1 MFPSH
6 AGMKLEINNKKFG
19 TFTKMRKLSNTLSI
33 TNGSKNKTTRE
44 IRKYFEMK
52 ENENT
57 LTKIYGRKL
66 KQWRIFAL
74 SVLFEILKNAFKGN
88 QFFKVCNCRKL
99 VNSSLNGWM
108 PSGSERLNNFLTVT
122 ALVSGDSA
130 EPRTPSPCINFGSS
144 RISSFSII
152 HFLFFFQLEDNCFR
166 ILCWP
171 LPYLNMNQPQVYI
184 SPSLLS
190 PPPMPHPIPPL

>member
-6 AGMKLEINNKKFG
+6 TGMKLEINNKKFG

-99 VNSSLNGWM
+99 VNSSLNGDAQWLGKAEQL
-108 PSGSERLNNFLTVT
+108 SYSHSACQWRL
-122 ALVSGDSA
+122 S
-130 EPRTPSPCINFGSS
+130 RTQDPK
-144 RISSFSII
+144 
-152 HFLFFFQLEDNCFR
+152 
-166 ILCWP
+166 
-171 LPYLNMNQPQVYI
+171 
-184 SPSLLS
+184 SL
-190 PPPMPHPIPPL
+190 H